1 MFKNTEANP
10 IEAVYEFPIDDQSA
24 VFHFEAEIDGRT
36 IIAKCQEKQ
45 QVCAFHLL
53 ENQPYHIKK

>member
-36 IIAKCQEKQ
+36 IIAECQEKQ

-53 ENQPYHIKK
+53 ENQP